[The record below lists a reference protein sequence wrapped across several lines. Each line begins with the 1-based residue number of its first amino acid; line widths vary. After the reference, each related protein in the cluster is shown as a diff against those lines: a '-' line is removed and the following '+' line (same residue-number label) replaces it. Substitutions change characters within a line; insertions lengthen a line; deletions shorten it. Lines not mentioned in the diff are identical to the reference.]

1 MMRPAVRILTLAVL
15 LLGLAAG
22 PARADDLADARAFI
36 GKQVELIKKGDVA
49 GLKAGFTK
57 RQQDSITEENVK
69 AAQKELGKTT
79 LDDLADARAFIGKQV
94 EIIKKGDVAG
104 LKAGFT
110 KRQQDSITEE
120 NVKAAQKELGK
131 TTLDDLVASVI
142 PGKGSIKIKM
152 KNGRTLTTLL
162 QVDGKWLADSI
173 WFK

>member
-22 PARADDLADARAFI
+22 RARA
-36 GKQVELIKKGDVA
+36 
-49 GLKAGFTK
+49 
-57 RQQDSITEENVK
+57 
-69 AAQKELGKTT
+69 
-79 LDDLADARAFIGKQV
+79 DDLADARAFIGKQV